1 MELKHLASFLAVAEQ
16 LSFVRAA
23 RQIHLSQPALSGQI
37 QRLEEELGVR
47 LLERNRRSV
56 KLTDAGRV
64 FVAEARLT
72 LEAAEQA
79 AERAR
84 GAARGEFG
92 RLRIAFVSSAALEI
106 VPALV
111 LAFRTQHPGVR
122 LELTNR
128 RTTDQVKA
136 LLNETLDVGLVRMPL
151 EHTRLSVRTI
161 HREPFVMVLPK
172 GHAAARTRVRLAD
185 LRDENFVAYGRRWA
199 PGFYDIFIGMCR
211 DAGFSPRIAQE
222 TGEMYTAISLV
233 AAGVGVAV
241 LPRSV
246 VLAQSA
252 AVVMKPLPEAVGV
265 SEIAIATRRDEP
277 SDLIHSFVTF
287 AAEFARKRTK

>member
-64 FVAEARLT
+64 FLAEARLT

-79 AERAR
+79 VERAR
-84 GAARGEFG
+84 GAARGEIG

-151 EHTRLSVRTI
+151 EHARVSVRTI

-172 GHAAARTRVRLAD
+172 GHAAARLRVRLSD
-185 LRDENFVAYGRRWA
+185 LRDESFVAYGRRWA
-199 PGFYDIFIGMCR
+199 PGFYDTVIGMCR
-211 DAGFSPRIAQE
+211 HAGFSPRIVQE

-252 AVVMKPLPEAVGV
+252 AVVMKPLPETLGV
-265 SEIAIATRRDEP
+265 SEIAIAMRRNEP
-277 SDLIHSFVTF
+277 SELIHSFVTF
-287 AAEFARKRTK
+287 AAEFAPKYAR